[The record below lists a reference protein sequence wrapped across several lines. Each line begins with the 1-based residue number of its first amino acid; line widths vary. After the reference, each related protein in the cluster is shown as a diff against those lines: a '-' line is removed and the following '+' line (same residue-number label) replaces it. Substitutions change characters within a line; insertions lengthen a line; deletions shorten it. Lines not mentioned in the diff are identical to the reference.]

1 MKGHSSDKKAPIH
14 GSLSHEL
21 SFVALTTFYVVLWHV
36 QPAKIISSCPKSK
49 EPKPETVLPLAI
61 QLQRAN
67 LAPVVGR
74 QQEPSL
80 VALIEDQRIKGTE
93 RGPSV

>member
-1 MKGHSSDKKAPIH
+1 MRGHSSDKKALIY

-21 SFVALTTFYVVLWHV
+21 SFVAPTTLYVVLWHV
-36 QPAKIISSCPKSK
+36 QPAEIMSK
-49 EPKPETVLPLAI
+49 AKQLKPETILPLAI
-61 QLQRAN
+61 HLQRGS

-80 VALIEDQRIKGTE
+80 VALNKDQRIKGTE